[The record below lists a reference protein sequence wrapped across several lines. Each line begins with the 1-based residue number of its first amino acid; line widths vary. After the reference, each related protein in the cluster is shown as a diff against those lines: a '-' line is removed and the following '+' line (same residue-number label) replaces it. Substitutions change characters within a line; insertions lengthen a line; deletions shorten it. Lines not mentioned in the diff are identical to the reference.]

1 MTSLC
6 TAGGAIPLLLAF
18 GAGAESRRT
27 IGAVVFF
34 GVTISVFLT
43 LFLIPGMYVLLARGT
58 RSPEH
63 VAREIE
69 ALQESGYTLPSVAQ
83 KHAD

>member
-6 TAGGAIPLLLAF
+6 TAFGAVPLIIAS

-27 IGAVVFF
+27 IGAMVFF

-43 LFLIPGMYVLLARGT
+43 LYLIPAIYALLARST
-58 RSPEH
+58 RSPEY
-63 VAREIE
+63 VSRLIDRLKRDQGRVEEPATE
-69 ALQESGYTLPSVAQ
+69 G
-83 KHAD
+83 